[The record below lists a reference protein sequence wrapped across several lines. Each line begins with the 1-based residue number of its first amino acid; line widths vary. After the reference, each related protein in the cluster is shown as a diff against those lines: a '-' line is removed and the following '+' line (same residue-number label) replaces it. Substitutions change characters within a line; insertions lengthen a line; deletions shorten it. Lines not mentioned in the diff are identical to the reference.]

1 MRQGRRPSR
10 SCFRRC
16 FFSPS
21 ATSECTS
28 FCGCHSLA
36 HLLTLSQSLPDT
48 TSTRDLTEWHKFDMD
63 NIRLLR
69 HASGD
74 WGSSLMRAKSTQS
87 SATPCKYVYNFGLHR
102 QTSSMTD
109 PTPQK
114 DQLFSSAKKFSIGVP
129 SLASSFDGCNVPR
142 PTTATPS
149 TTTAFQAR
157 HQHHV
162 RLRSMN
168 YPSLKQLQRNISALI
183 D

>member
-1 MRQGRRPSR
+1 M
-10 SCFRRC
+10 
-16 FFSPS
+16 FSTSLLLLPVRPS

-129 SLASSFDGCNVPR
+129 FARSLPR
-142 PTTATPS
+142 LTDATC
-149 TTTAFQAR
+149 R
-157 HQHHV
+157 GRRRRR
-162 RLRSMN
+162 RLRRLLSRPDINTMCV
-168 YPSLKQLQRNISALI
+168 
-183 D
+183 